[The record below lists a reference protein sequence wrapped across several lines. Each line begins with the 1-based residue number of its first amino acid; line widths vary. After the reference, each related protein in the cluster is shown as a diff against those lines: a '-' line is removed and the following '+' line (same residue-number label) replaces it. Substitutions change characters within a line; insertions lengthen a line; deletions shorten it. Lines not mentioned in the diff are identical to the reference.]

1 MEEAHTKPGSFYASA
16 TSNKRNLGR
25 RVAGAQTGERSIGLA
40 GLLVRVVGATGDAGK
55 TAPTLGR
62 TCFAGRRGRRRRH
75 QQEITLDDRLCHIV
89 QFPSI
94 AL

>member
-25 RVAGAQTGERSIGLA
+25 VAGAPDRRAVDRACRVARSSG
-40 GLLVRVVGATGDAGK
+40 RATGDAGK

-62 TCFAGRRGRRRRH
+62 TCFAGRRGRRRRQ
-75 QQEITLDDRLCHIV
+75 QQEMTLDDRLCHIV